1 MITMLLVGFGALVV
15 IAVIVGVVDAARAAD
30 RRFVASERRL
40 AWERRQQSR
49 RASATAS
56 AWGDEDD

>member
-1 MITMLLVGFGALVV
+1 MITLLFAGFGALVV

-30 RRFVASERRL
+30 RRFIASERRL
-40 AWERRQQSR
+40 AWERRQQR
-49 RASATAS
+49 RRTTPTAT